1 MSASKAVAIQI
12 LIAIH
17 SYAEMAETIC
27 EAADDDA
34 RAHMGN
40 EVALWCDFAQ
50 AISALWREWIARFDI
65 SQDEYERE
73 LKRADR
79 FAED

>member
-1 MSASKAVAIQI
+1 MSVSKTVAIQI
-12 LIAIH
+12 LIALH
-17 SYAEMAETIC
+17 SYAEMADAIC
-27 EAADDDA
+27 EAADEETRA
-34 RAHMGN
+34 RMGE

-50 AISALWREWIARFDI
+50 AIAALWREWIARFGI

>member
-1 MSASKAVAIQI
+1 MGASKAVAIQI

-17 SYAEMAETIC
+17 SYAEMADAIC
-27 EAADDDA
+27 EAADEEA
-34 RAHMGN
+34 RARMG
-40 EVALWCDFAQ
+40 EEIALWCDFAQ

-73 LKRADR
+73 LRRADR
-79 FAED
+79 FSED